1 MLILVVFEELAQL
14 TQIERA
20 EIENYFNLKELT
32 TKIKNPSTQ
41 RKVTFHIQPKSI
53 TLPQYLS
60 CFEYSSNN
68 TMNQDAGFF
77 IKSDYSKQKYFN
89 LSKSITQQE
98 KQMMGNF
105 LFSKLMQSEFDEQ
118 KFIQNFLTNI
128 PLTKM
133 SLLDLLVQSWLNN
146 NFSNISTFFKLFS
159 ILSGFAKLEIVK
171 SISDQN
177 ETTDGFDDKTNTF
190 ESYFVNEYLF
200 KLKSTL
206 ESSTSFTN
214 SLLICQVVR
223 SMLVQVSRH
232 SKNFFDYKSSSY
244 QMKMLQRLKVILIIL
259 RRSIC

>member
-1 MLILVVFEELAQL
+1 
-14 TQIERA
+14 
-20 EIENYFNLKELT
+20 
-32 TKIKNPSTQ
+32 
-41 RKVTFHIQPKSI
+41 
-53 TLPQYLS
+53 
-60 CFEYSSNN
+60 
-68 TMNQDAGFF
+68 
-77 IKSDYSKQKYFN
+77 
-89 LSKSITQQE
+89 
-98 KQMMGNF
+98 MMGNF

-259 RRSIC
+259 RRSSC